1 MEMIKNFVIALVST
15 IIFMTAIELIAPDNS
30 MKKYIKFVLGL
41 VLITVIL
48 TPIVSLITKGESV
61 ITEEILNYEETITAG
76 VTIDENQKSTN
87 DMKEESFKDN
97 FNRNCENLLKE
108 KYKNDNFKCNLDCS
122 IDFNN
127 MTFKVKE
134 LRVTLVDKAV
144 KKVEKIEIGKN
155 KEENPIE
162 DSKQKEIKDYLA
174 SELEI
179 DRSKIKVEYSN

>member
-1 MEMIKNFVIALVST
+1 
-15 IIFMTAIELIAPDNS
+15 
-30 MKKYIKFVLGL
+30 
-41 VLITVIL
+41 
-48 TPIVSLITKGESV
+48 
-61 ITEEILNYEETITAG
+61 
-76 VTIDENQKSTN
+76 
-87 DMKEESFKDN
+87 
-97 FNRNCENLLKE
+97 
-108 KYKNDNFKCNLDCS
+108 
-122 IDFNN
+122 